1 MAQLG
6 VYCPRGTIS
15 WEECLGSCAHN
26 PLRPCDYTADML
38 NMMRRDYVDEDAEP
52 GVESF
57 TPTRLLG
64 CARQPVI
71 QGESDY
77 YVDVEQAYP
86 ATRGNMIHALMEKA
100 TYPGVLT
107 TVREHRYNQT
117 VMTKYGPQPFSGKAD
132 LVVVRAVHD
141 ETIYVKIIDYKT
153 TNDIGHDMVEAKQ
166 NHQLQI
172 NMYAW
177 LVAKEL
183 PELLDLPTYRV
194 EVEELEIIY
203 VSIKKKRRFTSA
215 GELRRR
221 GKRLTVKPLTYQTI
235 TLKALPLWKLSWT
248 GRYIR
253 SKIEERMDAEVKL
266 PDILEG
272 DDAWLCNYCP
282 IFDVCHQIG
291 NVDVAV

>member
-6 VYCPRGTIS
+6 VYCPRGTIG

-26 PLRPCDYTADML
+26 PLRPCDYSADML
-38 NMMRRDYVDEDAEP
+38 NLMRRDYSDDDAEP

-64 CARQPVI
+64 CVRQPVI
-71 QGESDY
+71 MGESDY

-100 TYPGVLT
+100 TYPGALT
-107 TVREHRYNQT
+107 VVREHRFHQT
-117 VMTKYGPQPFSGKAD
+117 IMTKHGPQPFTGKTD
-132 LVVVRAVHD
+132 LVVVKSVRDGV
-141 ETIYVKIIDYKT
+141 IKVKIEDYKSIGE
-153 TNDIGHDMVEAKQ
+153 IGHDMLEAKQ

-177 LVAKEL
+177 LVSKEL

-194 EVEELEIIY
+194 DVDELEIIY
-203 VSIKKKRRFTSA
+203 VSMKKKRRFTSA

-221 GKRLTVKPLTYQTI
+221 GKRLTVKPLTYETI
-235 TLKALPLWKLSWT
+235 TLKALPLWGLNQT
-248 GRYIR
+248 GKYIR
-253 SKIEERMDAEVKL
+253 SKIEERLEAEVKL

-291 NVDVAV
+291 NVDAAM

>member
-38 NMMRRDYVDEDAEP
+38 NMMRRDYEDDDAEP
-52 GVESF
+52 GSDAF

-71 QGESDY
+71 TGQSDY

-100 TYPGVLT
+100 TYPGVPLV
-107 TVREHRYNQT
+107 VREHRYETT

-132 LVVVRAVHD
+132 LVVVNQIRNK
-141 ETIYVKIIDYKT
+141 IINIKIIDYKSIGE
-153 TNDIGHDMVEAKQ
+153 IGHDFTEAKQ
-166 NHQLQI
+166 NHQLQV

-177 LVAKEL
+177 LVSQQL
-183 PELLDLPTYRV
+183 PDLLGLHGF
-194 EVEELEIIY
+194 EVVVDEVEIIY
-203 VSIKKKRRFTSA
+203 VAFKKKRRFTSA

-221 GKRLTVKPLTYQTI
+221 GKRLTVRPLTYATI
-235 TLKALPLWKLSWT
+235 TLKALPLWPIKAT
-248 GRYIR
+248 GKYIA
-253 SKIEERMDAEVKL
+253 SKIEERLDAEVTL
-266 PDILEG
+266 PPILEG

-291 NVDVAV
+291 NVDAA

>member
-6 VYCPRGTIS
+6 VYCPRGTIG

-26 PLRPCDYTADML
+26 PLRPCDYTADIL
-38 NMMRRDYVDEDAEP
+38 NMMRRDYSDKDAEP

-64 CARQPVI
+64 CARQPVLM
-71 QGESDY
+71 GESDY

-100 TYPGVLT
+100 VYPGVLT
-107 TVREHRYNQT
+107 TIRERRYSTT

-132 LVVVRAVHD
+132 LVVVKSIRDGV
-141 ETIYVKIIDYKT
+141 IRVKIVDYKT
-153 TNDIGHDMVEAKQ
+153 TNKIGHDMLEAKLD
-166 NHQLQI
+166 HQLQI

-177 LVAKEL
+177 LAAQEL
-183 PELLDLPTYRV
+183 PELLDLPNHRV

-203 VSIKKKRRFTSA
+203 VSIEKKRRFTSA

-221 GKRLTVKPLTYQTI
+221 GKRLTVKPLTYDTI
-235 TLKALPLWKLSWT
+235 TLKALPLWGLKQT
-248 GRYIR
+248 GKYIR
-253 SKIEERMDAEVKL
+253 AKIEERIEAEVRL

-291 NVDVAV
+291 NVA